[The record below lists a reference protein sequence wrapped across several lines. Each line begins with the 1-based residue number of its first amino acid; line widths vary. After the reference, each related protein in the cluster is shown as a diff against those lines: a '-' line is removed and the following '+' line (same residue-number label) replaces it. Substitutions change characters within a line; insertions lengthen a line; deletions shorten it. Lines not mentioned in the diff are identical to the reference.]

1 MVIFMIIIIV
11 YVISIFIYDVLVM
24 ILYLKLDLECDFMFM
39 LGMIYYI
46 FFWMVFLNNV
56 FNFFIYG
63 LLDDRFFLL
72 VKELFQKKDF
82 GYLRLILSKG
92 RLNLNR
98 SFMLFSMFS
107 VDFEYLGFFFWN
119 NFFISEE
126 NLLFDRL

>member
-39 LGMIYYI
+39 LGIIYYI

-72 VKELFQKKDF
+72 VKELF
-82 GYLRLILSKG
+82 
-92 RLNLNR
+92 
-98 SFMLFSMFS
+98 
-107 VDFEYLGFFFWN
+107 
-119 NFFISEE
+119 
-126 NLLFDRL
+126 